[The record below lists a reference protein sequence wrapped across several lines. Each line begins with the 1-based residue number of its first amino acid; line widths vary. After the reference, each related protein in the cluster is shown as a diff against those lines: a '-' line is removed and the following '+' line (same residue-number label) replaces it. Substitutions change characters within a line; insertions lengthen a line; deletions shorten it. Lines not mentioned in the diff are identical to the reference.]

1 MALVIEIG
9 TGLDPTA
16 NAYADA
22 ATVSAYHFA
31 RGNTAWTGIDAVK
44 EAAIL
49 RAMTYIES
57 LPWHGYKTAHANPLE
72 WPRSCMED
80 RSGYAIASNVV
91 PQAVVNALCEAAL
104 RELETAGSTM
114 ADTGRDDSMTKL
126 EVAGAVKLEWGA
138 AAPTVTDFRVVKAL
152 LKGLIAPSGGVRL
165 VR

>member
-1 MALVIEIG
+1 MALVIETG

-16 NAYADA
+16 NSYTSA
-22 ATVSAYHFA
+22 ATVTAYHEA
-31 RGNTAWTGIDAVK
+31 RGNAAWTGTDAVK
-44 EAAIL
+44 ESAIL

-57 LPWHGYKTAHANPLE
+57 LPWHGYKTAHTNPLE
-72 WPRSCMED
+72 WPRSCTED
-80 RSGYAIASNVV
+80 RNGYAIASNVV

-114 ADTGRDDSMTKL
+114 ADAGRDDAMTRL
-126 EVAGAVKLEWGA
+126 EIAGAVKLEWGA
-138 AAPTVTDFRVVKAL
+138 AAPTVTDFRVVRAL